1 MYYVSGGVPVGLDGI
16 PTKPPQSTGSSI
28 ALGEA
33 FTYKPLSKSTSQG
46 HNQVN
51 GTPMHRSDSLESL
64 LSLNVLASE
73 LLNDHDDLQG
83 VDNCEWHKSLNDM
96 HVVVTA
102 LTSPAA
108 F

>member
-1 MYYVSGGVPVGLDGI
+1 MYYVSGGVPVGFDGI
-16 PTKPPQSTGSSI
+16 PTTPPQSTGSSI

-46 HNQVN
+46 YTQVN
-51 GTPMHRSDSLESL
+51 GTPMQRSDSLESL

-83 VDNCEWHKSLNDM
+83 VDSCEWLKSHNYMYGMMLQR
-96 HVVVTA
+96 
-102 LTSPAA
+102 
-108 F
+108 